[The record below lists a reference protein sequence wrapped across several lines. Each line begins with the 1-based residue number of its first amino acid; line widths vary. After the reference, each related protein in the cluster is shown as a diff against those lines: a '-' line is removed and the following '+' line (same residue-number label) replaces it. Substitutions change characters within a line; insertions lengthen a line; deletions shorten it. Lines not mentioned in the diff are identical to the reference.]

1 MRIVNCLYFHP
12 LASFPGPR
20 SAAVSRIPFVSSALT
35 GTTHKWLS
43 QLHARYGPVVRIS
56 PGELTTISPGAWKD
70 IYLKRPQLRKDP
82 HSQTPPLKG
91 GHSLFTAHGSTHSRI
106 RRVFANAFTDLALSE
121 QSEIIEHH
129 ANLFVQRLSRESNKD
144 GQGSLDLAKYYGY
157 IALDIIGDLTFGE
170 SFHGLEGDNE
180 HNWIV
185 RIFLGAKFGAV
196 RNSLSYF
203 YPLDRLFGMIFLR
216 LTAKH
221 RKRSY
226 KLAEDAVERRLGLG
240 VTGSKRSD
248 FLSAVIGSIDEGK
261 EKGIT
266 RMELEANSLAIVI
279 AGCQLTTVA
288 LATATFLL
296 LENPATYERLRGEL
310 RAAFTSDREIT
321 VTTTESLS
329 YLTAVIN
336 ETLRIHHPTPIHLPR
351 IVPDGGM
358 MIDGMWV
365 PGKVSPAHVL
375 PSQTLQNI
383 RRRAHIVADS
393 DRDGASDGTDIA
405 AIFRRPSWLPPRA
418 VLTVQ

>member
-1 MRIVNCLYFHP
+1 MRIIYCLYFHP
-12 LASFPGPR
+12 LAKFPGP
-20 SAAVSRIPFVSSALT
+20 STAAISRVPLASTALT
-35 GTTHKWLS
+35 GTTYKWLD

-91 GHSLFTAHGSTHSRI
+91 AHSLFTAHGSTHSRT
-106 RRVFANAFTDLALSE
+106 RRVFANAFTDVALSE
-121 QSEIIEHH
+121 QSAIIEHH
-129 ANLFVQRLSRESNKD
+129 ADLFVQRLRRDLGKD
-144 GQGSLDLAKYYGY
+144 GQGSLDLAKYYGF
-157 IALDIIGDLTFGE
+157 IALDIVGDLTLGE

-180 HNWIV
+180 HNLIM

-196 RNSLSYF
+196 RNGLSYF

-216 LTAKH
+216 LAAKH

-226 KLAEDAVERRLGLG
+226 KLAEDAVERRLDLG
-240 VTGSKRSD
+240 VTGTMRSD
-248 FLSAVIGSIDEGK
+248 FMSAVIGSVGEGK

-266 RMELEANSLAIVI
+266 RTELEVNSLAIVI

-296 LENPATYERLRGEL
+296 LETPATYKRLRDEL
-310 RAAFTSDREIT
+310 RATFTSDREIT
-321 VTTTESLS
+321 VAATESLP
-329 YLTAVIN
+329 YLNAVIN

-351 IVPDGGM
+351 IVPDDGM

-365 PGKVSPAHVL
+365 PGKVSLINVFSSQVL
-375 PSQTLQNI
+375 PDTRQ
-383 RRRAHIVADS
+383 RAHSVADS
-393 DRDGASDGTDIA
+393 DRNGAPDGTDVA
-405 AIFRRPSWLPPRA
+405 AIFQRSPWLPPRA
-418 VLTVQ
+418 LLTAQ